1 MNHAIVR
8 CPCPELVRG
17 ITTANLG
24 EPDYDLAL
32 QQHYSYIK
40 ALESCG
46 LTVTVLPSDSRFP
59 DSVFIEDVA
68 LCTPRCAVVTRPG
81 APTRRDETD
90 GIHAVLESFFESVEE
105 ITAPGTVEAGDIM
118 MVGDHFYIGISERTN
133 LPGAAQ
139 LIGILNKYG
148 LTGST
153 VPLRT
158 MLHLKTGVNYLDKNT
173 LLITGE
179 LLSHSTFQHFNRIEV
194 DPEEAYAANSLFI
207 NGTVLVPAG
216 FPKTRHKIE
225 SAGYPVLPV
234 DVSEFRKLDGGL
246 SCLSLRF

>member
-8 CPCPELVRG
+8 LPCPELGRG
-17 ITTANLG
+17 ITTAGLG

-90 GIHAVLESFFESVEE
+90 GIRAVLESFFESVEE

-118 MVGDHFYIGISERTN
+118 MVRDHFYIGISERTN
-133 LPGAAQ
+133 LQGAVQ

-153 VPLRT
+153 VALRT
-158 MLHLKTGVNYLDKNT
+158 MLHLKTGVNYLDKKT
-173 LLITGE
+173 ILITGE
-179 LLSHSTFQHFNRIEV
+179 FLSHSTFQHFHRIKV
-194 DPEEAYAANSLFI
+194 DPEEAYAANSLYI

-216 FPKTRHKIE
+216 FPKTRQKID
-225 SAGYPVLPV
+225 SAGYPVLLV
-234 DVSEFRKLDGGL
+234 DISEFRKLDGGL